1 MSAQWQQ
8 SSSDSLERASNA
20 VLLAWQR
27 LAQPEAARRVRL
39 LVTVFLLVWVLM
51 SLVELVWSFIPRP
64 DTPVPAEVNIL
75 NPVEKG
81 SIDIE
86 AMPVDLDKMVSW
98 NLFGVAGEAT
108 PADAVVPVVDTASER
123 EGIENGARE
132 TRLSLKL
139 RGVVAA
145 SQDGLGHAMIEFRSE
160 QEVYAVGDKLP
171 TAGNVS
177 LAKVLPDGVV
187 LDNAGTYEM
196 LRLYDDTEL
205 MGQLSQGTPKPAPV
219 PAVNQNP
226 SAQVV
231 PGAAGATLVAGSVR
245 QQLYENPQSLA
256 AVVRVSAVR
265 ENNVLKGY
273 RVDPGKKGAQ
283 FAQLGFK
290 AGDIVT
296 SVNGIALDNPGNTMQ
311 LYQVMRTA
319 SSAVFDLERD
329 GESLT
334 LTVDLGEVSSDG

>member
-1 MSAQWQQ
+1 MPAQWQQ
-8 SSSDSLERASNA
+8 SSSDSLERASSA
-20 VLLAWQR
+20 VLSVWHR
-27 LAQPEAARRVRL
+27 LAQPETARRARL
-39 LVTVFLLVWVLM
+39 LVAFVLLVWVLV
-51 SLVELVWSFIPRP
+51 SLVELVWSFTPRP
-64 DTPVPAEVNIL
+64 NAPVSAEVDIL
-75 NPVEKG
+75 NPVENG
-81 SIDIE
+81 SIDTE
-86 AMPVDLDKMVSW
+86 MAAVDLDKMVSW
-98 NLFGVAGEAT
+98 HLFGVAGETT
-108 PADAVVPVVDTASER
+108 PADTVVPVVEAASER
-123 EGIENGARE
+123 DGIENGARD
-132 TRLSLKL
+132 TRLNLKL
-139 RGVVAA
+139 RGVVA
-145 SQDGLGHAMIEFRSE
+145 SSEDGLGHAMIEFRSE

-187 LDNAGTYEM
+187 LDNAGTYEL

-205 MGQLSQGTPKPAPV
+205 TGQLSQKAPKPV
-219 PAVNQNP
+219 PAVSKSP
-226 SAQVV
+226 SAQIVPRVV
-231 PGAAGATLVAGSVR
+231 GATLVAGNVR

-265 ENNVLKGY
+265 ENNTLRGY
-273 RVDPGKKGAQ
+273 RVDPGKNGAQ
-283 FAQLGFK
+283 FTQLGFK

-311 LYQVMRTA
+311 LYQLMRTA